1 MSNIFIICEGPTEK
15 IFVERLLAPYVFKK
29 NSNVYLTPILI
40 GQTNHKGGDV
50 RYERFLR
57 NYKNLRTPNCYIST
71 LFDYF
76 RIDSEWPGIEDINI
90 RKQSGANLSK
100 EDILNI
106 LSANTKSKIE
116 ADLGIT
122 CDNFIPNFEMHEF
135 EALLFSDVKKL
146 SENLPYNKNNEKY
159 FSEILNNYNGDP
171 ELINTTTAPSKVIL
185 NKVSSFKKTVD
196 GIDIAEKIGIE
207 KMRQKCSC
215 FNTWVSILIDSNK

>member
-15 IFVERLLAPYVFKK
+15 IFVDQLLSPYVLNK
-29 NSNVYLTPILI
+29 NNNVYLTPILI
-40 GQTNHKGGDV
+40 GQTYHKGGDV

-57 NYKNLRTPNCYIST
+57 NFKNLRTPNCYIST

-76 RIDSEWPGIEDINI
+76 RIDSQWPGIKDIRI
-90 RKQSGANLSK
+90 RKQSGVNLSK

-106 LSANTKSKIE
+106 LNTETKNKVKE
-116 ADLGIT
+116 DLGIS

-146 SENLPYNKNNEKY
+146 SENLPYYNIEKY
-159 FSEILNNYNGDP
+159 FSDILNSYCGDP
-171 ELINTTTAPSKVIL
+171 EMINTNTAPSKIIL

-196 GIDIAEKIGIE
+196 GINIAEKIGIE
-207 KMRQKCSC
+207 KMREECSC
-215 FNTWVSILIDSNK
+215 FNAWVNILLNLN